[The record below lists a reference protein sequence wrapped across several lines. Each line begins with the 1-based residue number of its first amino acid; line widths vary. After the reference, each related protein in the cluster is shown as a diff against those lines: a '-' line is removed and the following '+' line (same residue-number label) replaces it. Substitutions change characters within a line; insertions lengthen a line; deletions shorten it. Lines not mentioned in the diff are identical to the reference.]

1 VKEELLII
9 EDDEELRLLLDET
22 LKASY
27 EIVDAATGEE
37 GLRLYESE
45 HPDMVIMDLNLPD
58 ADGLDLCRK
67 IREKDK
73 LTPIII
79 MSARKDEVDRVLG
92 LELGADD
99 YITKP
104 FSIRELRSRVNAF
117 FRRIHAIEV
126 AHDEHIPA
134 GTGGAQVD
142 CVMKLNDFARTVD
155 INGKE
160 LRLSPTE
167 YQLLRLLA
175 GSPGRVFARKEIIQA
190 VWGEEWTG
198 TEQAVIQQFKRLR
211 FKIEPDHENPEYIET
226 VHGAG
231 YRISPSCKVVIE

>member
-1 VKEELLII
+1 M
-9 EDDEELRLLLDET
+9 
-22 LKASY
+22 
-27 EIVDAATGEE
+27 IVDAATGEE
-37 GLRLYESE
+37 GIRLYESE

-79 MSARKDEVDRVLG
+79 MSSRKDEVDRVLG

-126 AHDEHIPA
+126 AHEEHIPS
-134 GTGGAQVD
+134 GTGGAQGI
-142 CVMKLNDFARTVD
+142 A
-155 INGKE
+155 
-160 LRLSPTE
+160 
-167 YQLLRLLA
+167 
-175 GSPGRVFARKEIIQA
+175 
-190 VWGEEWTG
+190 
-198 TEQAVIQQFKRLR
+198 
-211 FKIEPDHENPEYIET
+211 
-226 VHGAG
+226 
-231 YRISPSCKVVIE
+231 